1 MERGQEGEKGK
12 ERTLRG
18 GQKLLIRSLYEVEN
32 AKKTPYEMVGR
43 LAHKFTSILKDLN
56 VKFKKNC
63 HLFHPDF

>member
-1 MERGQEGEKGK
+1 LERGQEGEKRK

-43 LAHKFTSILKDLN
+43 LAHNFTSILKDLK
-56 VKFKKNC
+56 V
-63 HLFHPDF
+63 